1 MQQNQNAEIIIK
13 LEESF
18 RAKPYYCS
26 EQYPTVGYGKRIGN
40 KNDPL
45 PNITVTEK
53 ESLEFVRQRVSDAI
67 TKLSTAYPIAW
78 SKCNTTR
85 QAILISMM
93 YQLGSTGLSNFK
105 KMWSAIE
112 MSNFEEASRQMLDSL
127 WAKQTKNRALRHA
140 KTMKDGSLDMYYTT
154 QGTLK

>member
-26 EQYPTVGYGKRIGN
+26 EQYPTVGYGKRVGN

-53 ESLEFVRQRVSDAI
+53 ESLEFVRQRISDTI
-67 TKLSTAYPIAW
+67 IKLSSAYPIAW

-112 MSNFEEASRQMLDSL
+112 NSNFEEASKQMLDSL

-154 QGTLK
+154 QGALK